1 MSLRENKVEI
11 LAPAGSYDIL
21 MADFAAGADAVY
33 LGGAMFGARAYAN
46 NLSQEELLRALDY
59 AHLHDKKIY
68 LTVNTL
74 MKQRELEDRLL
85 PYLEPF
91 YKAGLSAV
99 IVQDF
104 GAFEAIKEA
113 FPGLHIHASTQMT
126 VTGAAGAKL
135 LKEAGANRVVTARE
149 LNLAEIKAIHDTCD
163 IEIESFIHG
172 ALCYCY
178 SGQCLLSSFQGGRSG
193 NRGRCAQPCRLMYTP
208 QTSDMPRTKG
218 KGLRG
223 DESRQKEDN
232 GSAYLL
238 SPKDMCGLPV
248 LPDIIDAG
256 VYSLKIE
263 GRMKNVNYAAGVTG
277 IYRKYVD
284 RYLEYGREGF
294 KVEDSD
300 INDLMD
306 LYNRGAFTTGYYNN
320 TKGREMISLK
330 RPNHMG
336 TKALKVLKNE
346 GGRVLFEALEQIYPQ
361 DVFEIDKENSFSSG
375 SAYAKGSRFTVNL
388 PKKYRLE
395 KGRVLYRMKNGELTR
410 FVEKQYVGQTLKKK
424 IDVHLTA
431 VCDRPLE
438 LTFTD
443 TSTGAA
449 VTQIGAEAQAAQKQP
464 AKKERLAEIVTALGD
479 TPFAAESVNVDLQG
493 ELFVPVSAL
502 KELKRNC
509 AQALEKKILEQYYRE
524 LPKDIE
530 KAQQPQDTRVYM
542 DTEDAP
548 IISSIENTQ
557 IQAAQQS
564 QTRPV
569 TVLVTTLRQAE
580 SVYSMTDI
588 TDIYFDFRLFI
599 REKDSRMMAEAVGKC
614 KAAQKNPVLA
624 LPHILRGKDSQ
635 KGRQLMENWL
645 AAGADTFLV
654 RSLEQLGLL
663 KELSRSAVIRVIT
676 DANLYTWNTRAE
688 QFLLKTTGTQKNLRI
703 IRTTMP
709 LELTAQELAQTK
721 NAVLPRELIVYTHL
735 PLMVSEQCVK
745 KTLGKCDG
753 ANGRMTMTGY
763 RQQYQVQSV
772 CDLCYSILYDDTVL
786 DISKQETLI
795 DKAAPDSIRYEFIEE
810 TAEPDK
816 VLTGRQ
822 NCEKTGRGHFELGV
836 E

>member
-1 MSLRENKVEI
+1 MKDSNGKERKKRQEQMSLRENKVEI

-74 MKQRELEDRLL
+74 MKQQELEDRLL

-135 LKEAGANRVVTARE
+135 LKEAGASRVVTARE
-149 LNLAEIKAIHDTCD
+149 LNLAEIKAIHDNCD

-223 DESRQKEDN
+223 DENRQKDSN

-248 LPDIIDAG
+248 LPDIIEAG

-431 VCDRPLE
+431 ACDRPLE

-479 TPFAAESVNVDLQG
+479 TPFAAEMVKVDLQG

-509 AQALEKKILEQYYRE
+509 AQALEKKILGQYYRE
-524 LPKDIE
+524 LPKG
-530 KAQQPQDTRVYM
+530 ASV
-542 DTEDAP
+542 AG
-548 IISSIENTQ
+548 SVENVQ

-580 SVYSMTDI
+580 SVYPMTDI

-599 REKDSRMMAEAVGKC
+599 REKDRMMAEAVGKC

>member
-1 MSLRENKVEI
+1 MKDSNGKERKKRQEQMSLRENKVEI

-46 NLSQEELLRALDY
+46 NLGQEELLRALDY

-74 MKQRELEDRLL
+74 MKQQELEDRLL

-135 LKEAGANRVVTARE
+135 LKEAGASRVVTARE
-149 LNLAEIKAIHDTCD
+149 LNLAEIKAIHDNCD

-208 QTSDMPRTKG
+208 QTSK
-218 KGLRG
+218 
-223 DESRQKEDN
+223 S
-232 GSAYLL
+232 SYLL
-238 SPKDMCGLPV
+238 SPKDMCGLSL
-248 LPDIIDAG
+248 LPDIIEAG

-431 VCDRPLE
+431 ACDRPLE

-449 VTQIGAEAQAAQKQP
+449 VTQTGAQAQAAQKQP

-479 TPFAAESVNVDLQG
+479 TPFAAEMVKVDLQG

-509 AQALEKKILEQYYRE
+509 AQALEKKILGQYYRE
-524 LPKDIE
+524 LPKGAVEDRI
-530 KAQQPQDTRVYM
+530 AMSQDTQVYM
-542 DTEDAP
+542 DTKDA
-548 IISSIENTQ
+548 SVAGSVENVQ

-580 SVYSMTDI
+580 SVYPMADI
-588 TDIYFDFRLFI
+588 TDIYYDFRLFI

-786 DISKQETLI
+786 DISKLETLI

>member
-74 MKQRELEDRLL
+74 MKQQELEDRLL

-135 LKEAGANRVVTARE
+135 LKEAGASRVVTARE
-149 LNLAEIKAIHDTCD
+149 LNLAEIKAIHDNCD

-193 NRGRCAQPCRLMYTP
+193 NRGRCAQPCRLMYTS

-223 DESRQKEDN
+223 DENRQKDSN

-248 LPDIIDAG
+248 LPDIIEAG

-431 VCDRPLE
+431 ACDRPLE

-443 TSTGAA
+443 TSTGVA
-449 VTQIGAEAQAAQKQP
+449 VTQTGAEAQAAQKQP

-479 TPFAAESVNVDLQG
+479 TPFAAETVKVDLQG

-509 AQALEKKILEQYYRE
+509 AQALEKKILGQYYRE
-524 LPKDIE
+524 LPKG
-530 KAQQPQDTRVYM
+530 ASV
-542 DTEDAP
+542 AG
-548 IISSIENTQ
+548 SVENMQ

-580 SVYSMTDI
+580 SAYPMADI

-709 LELTAQELAQTK
+709 LELTAQELAQTQ

>member
-1 MSLRENKVEI
+1 MR
-11 LAPAGSYDIL
+11 
-21 MADFAAGADAVY
+21 
-33 LGGAMFGARAYAN
+33 
-46 NLSQEELLRALDY
+46 
-59 AHLHDKKIY
+59 
-68 LTVNTL
+68 LTERRKMEVNET
-74 MKQRELEDRLL
+74 
-85 PYLEPF
+85 
-91 YKAGLSAV
+91 
-99 IVQDF
+99 
-104 GAFEAIKEA
+104 
-113 FPGLHIHASTQMT
+113 
-126 VTGAAGAKL
+126 
-135 LKEAGANRVVTARE
+135 
-149 LNLAEIKAIHDTCD
+149 
-163 IEIESFIHG
+163 
-172 ALCYCY
+172 
-178 SGQCLLSSFQGGRSG
+178 
-193 NRGRCAQPCRLMYTP
+193 RGRLGRKNFRGKSVKKESP
-208 QTSDMPRTKG
+208 KG
-218 KGLRG
+218 KRHH
-223 DESRQKEDN
+223 
-232 GSAYLL
+232 
-238 SPKDMCGLPV
+238 
-248 LPDIIDAG
+248 
-256 VYSLKIE
+256 
-263 GRMKNVNYAAGVTG
+263 
-277 IYRKYVD
+277 RK
-284 RYLEYGREGF
+284 R
-294 KVEDSD
+294 
-300 INDLMD
+300 
-306 LYNRGAFTTGYYNN
+306 
-320 TKGREMISLK
+320 
-330 RPNHMG
+330 
-336 TKALKVLKNE
+336 
-346 GGRVLFEALEQIYPQ
+346 
-361 DVFEIDKENSFSSG
+361 
-375 SAYAKGSRFTVNL
+375 
-388 PKKYRLE
+388 E

-431 VCDRPLE
+431 ACDRPLE

-479 TPFAAESVNVDLQG
+479 TPFAAETVKVDLQG

-509 AQALEKKILEQYYRE
+509 AQALEKKILGQYYRE
-524 LPKDIE
+524 LPKGAVEDRI
-530 KAQQPQDTRVYM
+530 AMSQDTQVYM
-542 DTEDAP
+542 DTKDA
-548 IISSIENTQ
+548 SVAGSVENMQ

-580 SVYSMTDI
+580 SVYPMTDI

-786 DISKQETLI
+786 DISKPETLI